1 MHLWCALCYII
12 YQTNKNGGVFICQRN
27 RILQEKKNVKK
38 NILEEDLDKS
48 SSLKR
53 DIADL
58 QVHDFIVGNPD
69 RHMKNI
75 TYRFDENGKICG
87 LMGIDNDTCFGE
99 NYIANNSSLRSV
111 SPDQMGIIT
120 ANTAKKILALDE
132 NTLRNSLYGFDLTVK
147 AVDGAIER
155 LKIMKDVIKTS
166 VKYYDNNKIPD
177 GKLIPGVPR
186 IVEEKDLDKYSFEKG
201 LISFRAEKQGE
212 KTKAFGNTFA
222 AVYSKMMEKQTVIN
236 DVRKSNLN
244 RLNEFSDNVLTTGI
258 ELYNTAKKNGGYQRL
273 VSLWFQSI
281 RYNA

>member
-147 AVDGAIER
+147 EVDGAIER

-201 LISFRAEKQGE
+201 LIVQQFRYTLLR
-212 KTKAFGNTFA
+212 TKP
-222 AVYSKMMEKQTVIN
+222 S
-236 DVRKSNLN
+236 
-244 RLNEFSDNVLTTGI
+244 
-258 ELYNTAKKNGGYQRL
+258 
-273 VSLWFQSI
+273 SLI
-281 RYNA
+281 R